1 MITSARARV
10 LRPGLGHQCRSGRPF
25 AADTDSG
32 ARLQNQ
38 ELPPVLHKSAQAGED
53 RIDQDSDDHRP
64 RASDSIRGNAECDAA
79 QAQSHQLTSDDKA
92 ARLRDN
98 AGIS

>member
-10 LRPGLGHQCRSGRPF
+10 RSGQVSATS
-25 AADTDSG
+25 AAPAAHTDSG

-38 ELPPVLHKSAQAGED
+38 ELPPVLRKSAQAGED